1 MVTELKA
8 DILHEVIQKRPTATN
23 KTNFGKLLLIGG
35 NQQYGGAILMAAS
48 AAVNSGAGLVTV
60 ATHADNITALH
71 VRNPEA
77 MALDWSDQGAVLDHV
92 RKSSVV
98 LIGPG
103 LGNSDAAVEL
113 LRSTMRAM
121 RENQTLIL
129 DASALGIIADKHIM
143 IPNNVFTIATPHQG
157 EWAKLSSVMVA
168 YQDSME
174 LNDLQRKTLNIDVLV
189 LKKYHTVILSEN
201 RQMQLLIGGPYQAT
215 GGMGDTLAGL
225 IAGFVGQFAEPRRAT
240 EAAVYAHSAIAQE
253 LAEHNWVV
261 RPSFISDFV
270 PNYMARINTN
280 LPDII

>member
-8 DILHEVIQKRPTATN
+8 DILHEVIQKRPVTTN
-23 KTNFGKLLLIGG
+23 KTNFGNILLIGG
-35 NQQYGGAILMAAS
+35 NEQFGGAILMAAS
-48 AAVNSGAGLVTV
+48 AAVSSGAGLVTV
-60 ATHADNITALH
+60 ATHNTNITPLH
-71 VRNPEA
+71 IRNPEA
-77 MALDWSDQGAVLDHV
+77 MALDWDNHGTVLEQV

-103 LGNSDAAVEL
+103 LGNSEDAIEL

-129 DASALGIIADKHIM
+129 DASALGIIADKHVM
-143 IPNNVFTIATPHQG
+143 IPTNVFTIATPHQG
-157 EWAKLSSVMVA
+157 EWAQLSSVMIP

-189 LKKYHTVILSEN
+189 LKKHHTVILSEN
-201 RQMQLLIGGPYQAT
+201 RQMELLLGGPYQAT

-261 RPSFISDFV
+261 RPSFIADFV

-280 LPDII
+280 LPEVD

>member
-121 RENQTLIL
+121 RENQALIL
-129 DASALGIIADKHIM
+129 DASALGIIADKHVM

>member
-103 LGNSDAAVEL
+103 LGNSDDAVEL

-121 RENQTLIL
+121 RENQALIL
-129 DASALGIIADKHIM
+129 DASALGIIADKHVM